1 MALTWQEGD
10 RVFERLVELMAPLDA
25 TGREAFLARAV
36 LLLADTVGDGAAVL
50 AAVEAAARNAGERL
64 DRTT

>member
-25 TGREAFLARAV
+25 AGREAFLARAV
-36 LLLADTVGDGAAVL
+36 LLLADAVGEGAAVL

>member
-25 TGREAFLARAV
+25 AEREAFLARAV
-36 LLLADTVGDGAAVL
+36 LLLANEVGDGATVL
-50 AAVEAAARNAGERL
+50 AAVDAAGACAP
-64 DRTT
+64 